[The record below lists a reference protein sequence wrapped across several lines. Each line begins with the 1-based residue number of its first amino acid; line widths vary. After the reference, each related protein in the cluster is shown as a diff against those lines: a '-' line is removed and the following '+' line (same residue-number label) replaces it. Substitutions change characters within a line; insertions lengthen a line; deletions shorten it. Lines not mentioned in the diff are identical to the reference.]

1 MRTVMPMSPKRF
13 RAELRELSLELHWR
27 QWCALGIAG
36 QVEPERHRVID
47 LEALLVSS
55 WRLGRADARLARRI
69 EEWLTLNR
77 DWVSTSRFRR
87 IGDVFSAATGSEAPK
102 VGPNADAGGRAKV
115 VRPVT
120 TQPVLLQLQ
129 LRALLGNDVRA
140 DVFGYLLFNRS
151 GNSSSIS
158 RALCVDQKRVY
169 NVLERW
175 NSAGFVRR
183 KPGGYALLPAAIPAA
198 IAEARDEAEW
208 LNWPETYLALARL
221 HDSMTR
227 AGTDDRYVLS
237 SLARDL
243 MSVLEPQAAAVGVT
257 LPPANRYPGAA
268 YFEPFADGILDWL
281 SRLTDRRG

>member
-1 MRTVMPMSPKRF
+1 MSPKRF
-13 RAELRELSLELHWR
+13 RTELRELLLELHWR

-36 QVEPERHRVID
+36 HVDPERHRVID

-55 WRLGRADARLARRI
+55 SRLRPADARLARRI
-69 EEWLTLNR
+69 GEWLGLNR
-77 DWVSTSRFRR
+77 DWVSTSRLRR
-87 IGDVFSAATGSEAPK
+87 IGDVFSAATGSEAPIIE
-102 VGPNADAGGRAKV
+102 PNADAGGRNKV

-140 DVFGYLLFNRS
+140 DVFGYLLFNQH

-158 RALCVDQKRVY
+158 RALHVDQKRVY

-183 KPGGYALLPAAIPAA
+183 TSGGYSLAAAA
-198 IAEARDEAEW
+198 VPPLIEEAKARVEW
-208 LNWPETYLALARL
+208 LDWAATYVVLARL
-221 HDSMTR
+221 FESMTK
-227 AGTDDRYVLS
+227 AETDDRYVLA
-237 SLARDL
+237 SLASDVT
-243 MSVLEPQAAAVGVT
+243 SALESPAAAAGAT

-268 YFEPFADGILDWL
+268 YLEPFSDAVVDWL
-281 SRLTDRRG
+281 RRLIDQCN